1 MVTRSITKTPFGY
14 RVSYLLNGENHWT
27 EYITLDNP
35 SKSDGGALQR
45 RPPWTQWI
53 ARMRSSF
60 VRKLA
65 G

>member
-1 MVTRSITKTPFGY
+1 MVTRSIKKTPFGY
-14 RVSYLLNGENHWT
+14 RVSYLLNGEDHWT
-27 EYITLDNP
+27 EYITIGNP
-35 SKSDGGALQR
+35 SESDGGASQR
-45 RPPWTQWI
+45 RPLWTWV